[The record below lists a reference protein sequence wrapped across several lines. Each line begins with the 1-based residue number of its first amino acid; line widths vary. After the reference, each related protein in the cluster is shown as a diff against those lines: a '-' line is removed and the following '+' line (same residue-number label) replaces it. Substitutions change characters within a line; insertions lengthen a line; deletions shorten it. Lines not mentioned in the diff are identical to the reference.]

1 MLTPDSELWRGLRT
15 SARDALE
22 QRDYRV
28 PAVGAGNVA
37 GKEDIPGVVV
47 FPRKVHP
54 QKNRGFFSELSR
66 IDEEPLAGLGLR
78 PVQWSSA
85 CMFGGTAK
93 GFHVHPPYI
102 PEGIDPDTWFR
113 QLYVDEKD
121 NMSLRPYDREQWD
134 VMFFV
139 RGLVELILVDERAG
153 MPRKV
158 MHFHIDGDDHAGV
171 DNTGVVIPA
180 GVAHAM
186 RAASSQDVVMVYG
199 TSTVFDPDAEGRIAS
214 SIEKALLPADWS
226 DYLAGSSA

>member
-1 MLTPDSELWRGLRT
+1 MSAPDPELWRGLRA
-15 SARDALE
+15 SARDVLE
-22 QRDYRV
+22 QRDYGV
-28 PAVGAGNVA
+28 APVGAGNVV

-47 FPRKVHP
+47 FPRKVHS
-54 QKNRGFFSELSR
+54 QRNRGFFSELLRS
-66 IDEEPLAGLGLR
+66 DEQPLAGLGLR
-78 PVQWSSA
+78 LAQWSSA

-102 PEGIDPDTWFR
+102 PEGIDPDAWFC

-121 NMSLRPYDREQWD
+121 DMSLRPYEREQWD

-139 RGLVELILVDERAG
+139 RGLAELILVDERAG

-171 DNTGVVIPA
+171 DSAGVVIPA

-186 RAASSQDVVMVYG
+186 RAAGSQDVVMVYG

-214 SIEKALLPADWS
+214 SIEKALLPPEWS

>member
-1 MLTPDSELWRGLRT
+1 MSIPDPERWRGLRA
-15 SARDALE
+15 SARDALG
-22 QRDYRV
+22 QRDYGV
-28 PAVGAGNVA
+28 PSTGAGDVV

-47 FPRKVHP
+47 FSRRVYP
-54 QKNRGFFSELSR
+54 QKNRGFLSELAR
-66 IDEEPLAGLGLR
+66 IDDEPLAGLELR
-78 PVQWSSA
+78 PVQWASA

-102 PEGIDPDTWFR
+102 PEGIDPATWFR

-121 NMSLRPYDREQWD
+121 DMSLRPYEREQWD

-139 RGLVELILVDERAG
+139 RGLVELILVDEREG

-158 MHFHIDGDDHAGV
+158 MHFHVDGDDHAGV
-171 DNTGVVIPA
+171 DSAGVVIPA

-186 RAASSQDVVMVYG
+186 RAASSQDVIMVYA

-214 SIEKALLPADWS
+214 SIEQALLPTDWR
-226 DYLAGSSA
+226 DYLAGGSA